1 MRWLVVA
8 LFALTYV
15 GISARRVHLV
25 PVGRP
30 AMALIGA
37 SALVVAGAFAGPYG
51 LSGDEAL
58 RAVEPHTL
66 ALLFGMMLVAAGLW
80 GGGFFDRAADL
91 LAARLRSKA
100 ALLWAVTVG
109 AGLLSAV
116 LVNDAVCLLATP
128 LVLRVARRLRA
139 AETPLLFA
147 VAMGSNAGSALTLS
161 GNPQNMIVARLSGL
175 SYGAYLARAALPGL
189 AALGLTAAVLHALHR
204 HQLDATVDAHEG
216 PVRASEAPETP
227 NDPWLLR
234 VALLGLVGTV
244 VANLA
249 GASLAW
255 SALVAASVVLLAARE
270 RAHGLIA
277 RVDWSVLLFFA
288 GLFVVV
294 AALNKTGLP
303 RELLGSLGAPRG
315 ARGDVVLVSVLALG
329 SQVVSNVPL
338 ILVLEPWIR
347 TFPDAAHAWTTTA
360 LVSTLAGNLTL
371 LGSVANVIVLEQAGS
386 PIGFRAYLRVGVP
399 VTAASM
405 GAALALAQLTR

>member
-1 MRWLVVA
+1 MRWLVVV

-15 GISARRVHLV
+15 GISARRVRLL

-37 SALVVAGAFAGPYG
+37 SALVVVGAFAGRYG
-51 LSGDEAL
+51 LTGDEAL
-58 RAVEPHTL
+58 HAVDPHTI

-100 ALLWAVTVG
+100 ALLWAVTLG

-128 LVLRVARRLRA
+128 LVLRVARRVRA
-139 AETPLLFA
+139 AEAPLLFA

-175 SYGAYLARAALPGL
+175 GYGTYLARAALP
-189 AALGLTAAVLHALHR
+189 ALGALVLTAALLHALHR
-204 HQLDATVDAHEG
+204 HALD
-216 PVRASEAPETP
+216 APETAP
-227 NDPWLLR
+227 ETTTTASDDAAPAHDPVLLW
-234 VALLGLVGTV
+234 VALLSLLGTV

-249 GASLAW
+249 GAPLAW
-255 SALVAASVVLLAARE
+255 SALVAASVVLVAARA
-270 RAHGLIA
+270 RANALLE

-294 AALNKTGLP
+294 AALRKTGLP
-303 RELLGSLGAPRG
+303 EEALGALGAPRG
-315 ARGDVVLVSVLALG
+315 MQGEVSLVAVLALG

-338 ILVLEPWIR
+338 IIVLEPWIR
-347 TFPDAAHAWTTTA
+347 TFPDPTHAWTTTA
-360 LVSTLAGNLTL
+360 LVATLAGNLTL
-371 LGSVANVIVLEQAGS
+371 LGSVANVIVLEQARS
-386 PIGFRAYLRVGVP
+386 PIGFWAYLRVGLP
-399 VTAASM
+399 VTAVSM
-405 GAALALAQLTR
+405 TAALALAQLTR